1 MQRWVY
7 KLATATARMEGG
19 LSVVTITGV
28 VTNETAALILQDNAQ
43 WLGRS
48 GALAQIAC
56 YRGACLAIDP
66 QALLSS
72 ASAVL
77 SVNPTLETPTAL
89 LISES
94 RSVWDTYCTLMASQG
109 IARAPFGAFDAGLS
123 WAAGQAVVLAE
134 MRRGSGRAACGTAP
148 PSPGL
153 AAAGRSR
160 APTSTQQG

>member
-1 MQRWVY
+1 MQRWLY
-7 KLATATARMEGG
+7 KLATATARMEGS

-28 VTNETAALILQDNAQ
+28 VTTETAALILHDNAL

-48 GALAQIAC
+48 GALAQVAC

-66 QALLSS
+66 QALLSR

-94 RSVWDTYCTLMASQG
+94 RAMWDTYCTLMASQG
-109 IARAPFGAFDAGLS
+109 IARAPFADFDAGLS
-123 WAAGQAVVLAE
+123 WAAAQAIVLAE
-134 MRRGSGRAACGTAP
+134 MRRGSGLAACGTAL
-148 PSPGL
+148 PSPGP
-153 AAAGRSR
+153 AAADRSR
-160 APTSTQQG
+160 APTSTRRD